1 MRNKESKTNTTF
13 HIVNKPFVIRSFDKK
28 KMRREEQEEEE
39 EEETLENNS
48 KETGTKS
55 PLFLL
60 KFRLNSI
67 NFV

>member
-13 HIVNKPFVIRSFDKK
+13 HIVNKPFVIWSFDKK
-28 KMRREEQEEEE
+28 KMRREEQEEE